1 MKLHYSQGDLTD
13 VSLLQGNDHQMMQFL
28 PSTLR
33 KQALQHIF
41 MRRIK
46 LVYLFKVVSDG
57 QSEAKPGA
65 RSIVFT
71 RFIDAFLTY
80 SKIELYVTP
89 VDIVEQGSFVGELMI
104 LTHGQAMVRSKVTQ
118 THNYRYQDV

>member
-118 THNYRYQDV
+118 THIQR

>member
-1 MKLHYSQGDLTD
+1 
-13 VSLLQGNDHQMMQFL
+13 MMQYL

-41 MRRIK
+41 MSRVK

-57 QSEAKPGA
+57 QPEAKPGA
-65 RSIVFT
+65 TFVFT

>member
-1 MKLHYSQGDLTD
+1 MD
-13 VSLLQGNDHQMMQFL
+13 VSLLQENDDQMMQYL

-41 MRRIK
+41 MHRIK
-46 LVYLFKVVSDG
+46 HVYLFKVVSNG

-65 RSIVFT
+65 ASFVFT

-89 VDIVEQGSFVGELMI
+89 VDIVEQGSFVGDFMI
-104 LTHGQAMVRSKVTQ
+104 LTHGQAMVRSKVTR
-118 THNYRYQDV
+118 THN